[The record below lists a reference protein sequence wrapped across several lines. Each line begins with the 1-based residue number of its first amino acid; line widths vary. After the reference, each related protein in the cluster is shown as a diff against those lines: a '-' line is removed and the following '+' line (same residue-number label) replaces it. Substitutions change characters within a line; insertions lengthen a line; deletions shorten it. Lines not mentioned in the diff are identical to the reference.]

1 MAIRPGQRE
10 PMPTP
15 LHTGAP
21 RAACQAAG
29 SFARAVLRAG
39 RLAHWPQAMLI
50 GWLAALPWPSASAA
64 ETAQRGPDVTL
75 IEGEERTIYE
85 YRQNGQ
91 LRLVKI
97 VPRNGRPYYLAPLDP
112 SKGFGDFDKAEFVVP
127 QWEIIRF

>member
-1 MAIRPGQRE
+1 MRNVRRWSLMMLTAW
-10 PMPTP
+10 
-15 LHTGAP
+15 LGAV
-21 RAACQAAG
+21 
-29 SFARAVLRAG
+29 AV
-39 RLAHWPQAMLI
+39 
-50 GWLAALPWPSASAA
+50 ASAHGA

-97 VPRNGRPYYLAPLDP
+97 IPRNGRPYYLAPLDP

-127 QWEIIRF
+127 QWEIVRF

>member
-1 MAIRPGQRE
+1 MTCVGFGEHDGCVLSAWGTQAVRGMRRWSLVVLMAW
-10 PMPTP
+10 
-15 LHTGAP
+15 LV
-21 RAACQAAG
+21 G
-29 SFARAVLRAG
+29 S
-39 RLAHWPQAMLI
+39 AH
-50 GWLAALPWPSASAA
+50 GA

-127 QWEIIRF
+127 QWEIVRF

>member
-1 MAIRPGQRE
+1 MGIYLKRDSTAIR
-10 PMPTP
+10 
-15 LHTGAP
+15 
-21 RAACQAAG
+21 
-29 SFARAVLRAG
+29 
-39 RLAHWPQAMLI
+39 
-50 GWLAALPWPSASAA
+50 LAAALACVVWSAGAHGA
-64 ETAQRGPDVTL
+64 ETPQRGPDVTL

-85 YRQNGQ
+85 YRQNGH

>member
-1 MAIRPGQRE
+1 MVSSERLYLKRDSTVI
-10 PMPTP
+10 
-15 LHTGAP
+15 
-21 RAACQAAG
+21 
-29 SFARAVLRAG
+29 
-39 RLAHWPQAMLI
+39 RLA
-50 GWLAALPWPSASAA
+50 AALACALWPALAHGA
-64 ETAQRGPDVTL
+64 DAAQRGPDVTL

-85 YRQNGQ
+85 YRQNGH

>member
-1 MAIRPGQRE
+1 MLEVRRWSLSVFMAG
-10 PMPTP
+10 
-15 LHTGAP
+15 LGVV
-21 RAACQAAG
+21 
-29 SFARAVLRAG
+29 AV
-39 RLAHWPQAMLI
+39 
-50 GWLAALPWPSASAA
+50 ASAYGA

-97 VPRNGRPYYLAPLDP
+97 IPRNGRPYYLAPLDP

>member
-1 MAIRPGQRE
+1 MRNVRRWSL
-10 PMPTP
+10 M
-15 LHTGAP
+15 
-21 RAACQAAG
+21 
-29 SFARAVLRAG
+29 
-39 RLAHWPQAMLI
+39 MLTA
-50 GWLAALPWPSASAA
+50 WLGVVGVASAHGA

-127 QWEIIRF
+127 QWEIVRF